1 MGRLWPLAIQCVVW
15 LCTRVL
21 HPIRSCEIVVKS
33 GNTLTIQCIVEMCCI
48 LTHIRWRDCGQKC
61 QRSNSSAF
69 CNAESAFCNAE
80 SLLFHVHLIC
90 ATFAQ
95 ESIVS
100 GQMYGANWS
109 INYDSAFGHASP
121 PQFISTRST
130 LDICNLDRLA
140 WRHHFHWQ
148 EEPGDI
154 MVKSI

>member
-1 MGRLWPLAIQCVVW
+1 MAKSVSGQIA
-15 LCTRVL
+15 L
-21 HPIRSCEIVVKS
+21 H
-33 GNTLTIQCIVEMCCI
+33 
-48 LTHIRWRDCGQKC
+48 
-61 QRSNSSAF
+61 SAMQSLHSVG
-69 CNAESAFCNAE
+69 C
-80 SLLFHVHLIC
+80 SLLLNVHLIC

-140 WRHHFHWQ
+140 
-148 EEPGDI
+148 
-154 MVKSI
+154 